1 MQSRLKNTRLVST
14 REAIDAPPPITF
26 NVPPPPPAHVQ
37 HVDPSSSAAARG
49 SFKNFYHSNISSF
62 NADSSFIH
70 KAASYIKKNE
80 GVRNKLYKDSKGL
93 WTIGIGHLVRP
104 EEMALFKGKILTDAQ
119 VEALFKKDVEQ
130 KMSLI
135 QKHFGSTFNKF
146 PEAVK
151 IAVLDGYFRG
161 DLSGSPN
168 TRELLKAGNF
178 KLAAKEYLNNKEYK
192 QAVLTGSG
200 VASRMQRN
208 AELFKTAEK
217 A

>member
-1 MQSRLKNTRLVST
+1 MQSKIRNTKLVST
-14 REAIDAPPPITF
+14 KEAIDIPPPITF
-26 NVPPPPPAHVQ
+26 NIPPPPPAHVQ
-37 HVDPSSSAAARG
+37 HVDPSSSTAARG

-70 KAASYIKKNE
+70 KAANYIKKNE

-93 WTIGIGHLVRP
+93 WTIGIGHLVKP
-104 EEMALFKGKILTDAQ
+104 EEMILFKGKTLSDKQ
-119 VEALFKKDVEQ
+119 VEDLFKKDVEQ

-135 QKHFGSTFNKF
+135 RKHFGSTFNSF

-168 TRELLKAGNF
+168 ARNLLKAGKF
-178 KLAAKEYLNNKEYK
+178 SLAAKEYLNNKEYR

-208 AELFKTAEK
+208 AELFKSAEK
-217 A
+217 S